1 MDTNIQT
8 QPILEAD
15 PSVVQSDVSESVPLK
30 VQLDS
35 MDKNQLIKYMESLGY
50 NVDRR
55 LSEKTLRE
63 NILLIDADRKGNA
76 KKINEDSFAKTV
88 NEEDPAIEVR
98 FFNLESPNT
107 DVEFAYSGNRG
118 MYGPEFIGKDG
129 KKYGNPKG
137 FKKCPVYHLF
147 PGEAVKLAYSVY
159 EHLVSLTYVT
169 HKTVFDPQTGMIQ
182 GNIPII
188 KPRFI
193 LQPIFSKKDI
203 MNINKNR

>member
-1 MDTNIQT
+1 MDTELQT
-8 QPILEAD
+8 QPVLEAD
-15 PSVVQSDVSESVPLK
+15 PSPVQSDVSESVPLK
-30 VQLDS
+30 VQLDN
-35 MDKNQLIKYMESLGY
+35 MNKNQLIKYMESLGY
-50 NVDRR
+50 NVDKR

-63 NILLIDADRKGNA
+63 NILSIDSDRKGNA
-76 KKINEDSFAKTV
+76 KKINEDSFEMTV
-88 NEEDPAIEVR
+88 SEADPPIEVR

-118 MYGPEFIGKDG
+118 MRGPVN
-129 KKYGNPKG
+129 KKGY
-137 FKKCPVYHLF
+137 KKCPVYHLF

-159 EHLVSLTYVT
+159 EHLIGLTYVT

-193 LQPIFSKKDI
+193 LQPIFSKEDI